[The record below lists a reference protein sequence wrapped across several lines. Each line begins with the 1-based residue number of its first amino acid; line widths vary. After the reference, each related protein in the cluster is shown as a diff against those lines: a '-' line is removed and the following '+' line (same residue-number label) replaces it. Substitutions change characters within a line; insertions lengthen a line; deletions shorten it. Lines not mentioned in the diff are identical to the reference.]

1 MKTLLV
7 TGPIGGGKS
16 SVCRHM
22 QSRGIPVYDCDS
34 RTKRLYSTVPGLKE
48 RIEAALGIRWDEIGS
63 VFSSPEKLSALEG
76 IVYPLVVDD
85 ILRWKESCGDSPL
98 AAIESA
104 VALDK
109 PQFDGLYDAVLLVTA
124 PYALRL
130 ARNPKAGQR
139 DRLQSHDLSRAD
151 YVIEND
157 SSLEELK
164 NKTERLICRLI

>member
-34 RTKRLYSTVPGLKE
+34 RTKRLYATVPGLKE
-48 RIEAALGIRWDEIGS
+48 RIEAALEIRWDEIGS
-63 VFSSPEKLSALEG
+63 VFSSPEKLL
-76 IVYPLVVDD
+76 DD

>member
-63 VFSSPEKLSALEG
+63 VFSSPEKLSALASELG
-76 IVYPLVVDD
+76 IKVNGVFQPIRVAITNSTVSLPLF
-85 ILRWKESCGDSPL
+85 DS
-98 AAIESA
+98 IR
-104 VALDK
+104 
-109 PQFDGLYDAVLLVTA
+109 LL
-124 PYALRL
+124 
-130 ARNPKAGQR
+130 GM
-139 DRLQSHDLSRAD
+139 DRT
-151 YVIEND
+151 E
-157 SSLEELK
+157 
-164 NKTERLICRLI
+164 ERLERAKKLFEEN